1 MASKLYLLV
10 CEGPTDILVIEN
22 IAKKISEDIDNKITI
37 RELAPQ
43 RDATTNR
50 YPSHGWKEVKRWCQ
64 LYGVSLDTSS
74 NTLEA
79 FAARSKNWRAEIG
92 ISNADG
98 LIIQMDTDI
107 VEYITDFIPGYEGS
121 TKSARKR
128 FAQKAILSW
137 LGETSLPS
145 EIYLLLST
153 ASTETWLL
161 ATHDR
166 IESVF
171 NDLPQNFDFEDIE
184 DVVRRLIDLGY
195 VTYID
200 RNTGQEKLNKDLN
213 IYSNYAT
220 QIANNL
226 SKIRFEC
233 EETEKLCQ
241 KLES

>member
-1 MASKLYLLV
+1 MSSKLYLLV
-10 CEGPTDILVIEN
+10 CEGPTDILVIQEV
-22 IAKKISEDIDNKITI
+22 AKKISINTENTITI
-37 RELAPQ
+37 RELSPQ
-43 RDATTNR
+43 KDATTHR
-50 YPSHGWKEVKRWCQ
+50 YPSHGWEEVRRWCR
-64 LYGVSLDTSS
+64 LYGKALNSSSDTF
-74 NTLEA
+74 EA
-79 FAARSKNWRAEIG
+79 LAAKRKSWSAEIA
-92 ISNADG
+92 IAHADG